1 MVIFYILLSKIIL
14 LAVLLFP
21 FKLINCSVDLHL
33 ILFVWS
39 FKIQLLIL
47 PQFVGIKVPYLDNL
61 HLYRLGGPQNITLRS
76 KSIFFKLTLKM
87 VQPGPNS
94 WLLNMGQ
101 FRQQAR
107 DKGCLVWFWV
117 LEGKIEIHIYALI
130 RKKAIFEC
138 WTDPLNDINRFQLTW
153 PCWVSY
159 TCGLTWDWVWACC
172 WLCVHTSLNIQY

>member
-1 MVIFYILLSKIIL
+1 
-14 LAVLLFP
+14 
-21 FKLINCSVDLHL
+21 
-33 ILFVWS
+33 
-39 FKIQLLIL
+39 
-47 PQFVGIKVPYLDNL
+47 
-61 HLYRLGGPQNITLRS
+61 
-76 KSIFFKLTLKM
+76 M
-87 VQPGPNS
+87 VQPRLNS

-107 DKGCLVWFWV
+107 YKGCLVWFWV

-159 TCGLTWDWVWACC
+159 TCGLTWDWVWTCC
-172 WLCVHTSLNIQY
+172 WLCSHIIEHTILVCILIPACFFSFAVFLKNALLLIYWHNCTNYICEVSYQHILVQWTDQSLSLIILNRKLLNFFFCNL